1 MLGSPPP
8 SEHWWNTEPK
18 VNACTPNLDAK
29 TSSEEASQ
37 RLGLQEARHYDASE
51 HCLEHKAKGQCFDQY
66 DCRLLGSGAKGQ
78 GLQDG

>member
-37 RLGLQEARHYDASE
+37 RLGLQEARHYDA
-51 HCLEHKAKGQCFDQY
+51 LRA
-66 DCRLLGSGAKGQ
+66 LLGT
-78 GLQDG
+78 